1 MNKENLWEKFLAEL
15 SKELPSHQFN
25 TWIKPLTCVE
35 SNNKVIIYV
44 KNRYVFDYVK
54 GPNLRTQIEN
64 SVLSVYGKDVEFQ
77 ITPRESDRKQEF
89 TVPVVSEAIK
99 EIKFPIWADSA
110 RGVPNSLLRGALFG
124 IGSERTAYV
133 KRTIIATLDDYEI
146 RYLGILLNQTD
157 LDVWEMLLHI
167 ARLQPL
173 GTKLEITAYS
183 LLKALGRGTGKTQHE
198 QLKEELARLGAG
210 FVEITSKKLKKTFA
224 SNLISSF
231 KQDEETGHLLIA
243 FNNEMKTLYESDY
256 TMIDWDQR
264 MALGRNNLAK
274 WLHGHYSTHAKPYPY
289 KVETLRE
296 LCRSDI
302 KELYKFRQLLKKA
315 LDELKAVGVIDSWEI
330 DVNDLVH
337 VTRTPS
343 DSQRRHLTKKQPT
356 RNKPSSNTVLGHL
369 SKPKR

>member
-1 MNKENLWEKFLAEL
+1 MEDNKPKRTVEEILAAGRKRTEEAKARIAAAASTVIGES
-15 SKELPSHQFN
+15 SKPEQLPM
-25 TWIKPLTCVE
+25 WA
-35 SNNKVIIYV
+35 
-44 KNRYVFDYVK
+44 
-54 GPNLRTQIEN
+54 
-64 SVLSVYGKDVEFQ
+64 
-77 ITPRESDRKQEF
+77 
-89 TVPVVSEAIK
+89 EA
-99 EIKFPIWADSA
+99 A

-231 KQDEETGHLLIA
+231 KQDEETGHLLIT

-296 LCRSDI
+296 LCRSSITRLGD
-302 KELYKFRQLLKKA
+302 FRKQLRAA
-315 LDELKAVGVIDSWEI
+315 LDALKEVGAIDSWEI
-330 DVNDLVH
+330 DINDLVH

-343 DSQRRHLTKKQPT
+343 NSQRRHLAKKQPT
-356 RNKPSSNTVLGHL
+356 RTNRPSSNTVLGHL